1 MANDNKVQEEA
12 EQIIGLHGTLP
23 RLVVFDLDYTL
34 WPFYCECCYEDD
46 TPYLYPHAR
55 GILHALKARGIDM
68 AIASRSPTPEIA
80 RPFLERLGIRS
91 MFVAEDIFSSWSHK
105 TEHFQ
110 KIHKKTGIPFELMI
124 FFDDE
129 DRNIRAV
136 SKMGVTSILVHRG
149 VTLDSLRQGLSDF
162 EQKSSSSR
170 AKK

>member
-1 MANDNKVQEEA
+1 
-12 EQIIGLHGTLP
+12 
-23 RLVVFDLDYTL
+23 
-34 WPFYCECCYEDD
+34 
-46 TPYLYPHAR
+46 
-55 GILHALKARGIDM
+55 M

-80 RPFLERLGIRS
+80 GPFLERLGIRS